1 MSDRWRRLDEL
12 LDRALDL
19 DAPEREAFVDAL
31 AESDPELAAELRQLL
46 AATEE
51 DSLLDRPW
59 PELPPADPGEQIG
72 PWRIL
77 RRIGEGGMGAV
88 FLAER
93 ADGAYERQAA
103 LKLLRWENPA
113 ALRAFVLERRALA
126 RLEHPGIARMLDAG
140 IDEQGRHFLVME
152 WIEGEDL
159 RAWCRRRRPARLE
172 ERLRMFLEICDA
184 VAHAHRNLVVH
195 RDLKP
200 SNVMVDRDGR
210 ARLLD
215 FGIAKLLEPEFEDSR
230 TLAALTPEYAAPEQL
245 RGEPI
250 TTRTDVYALGGVLFY
265 LLTEESP
272 LTAQGK
278 SLAAVVHE
286 VCNAPPPRPSDR
298 AAAAGAA
305 APFPAERLRGDLDAI
320 VVQAMAKRI
329 DWRYPSVDA
338 LAEDVRRHLGSRP
351 VRARR
356 QTAAYRAGR
365 FVRRNGRS
373 LLLATILIV
382 LFSLAGGA
390 WLGERQARNE
400 ARLAALLESE
410 RTQSMHNL
418 LQILLRESEG
428 EDPAI
433 TDVLLERARADL
445 GEIYADRPVERA
457 RVLLALSG
465 FHLLRNDFPRAL
477 TIAEQLASEPAT
489 LPAVTRAEIH
499 CTAAQAAARLGDIP
513 RLEGHLEQAGTLLA
527 LIPEEAASRI
537 RTDCLFAG
545 SIRLRLLGRPEEAIA
560 VAWQAVE
567 QRRRVEGEQG
577 LQVQLMLANLGNA
590 YLGANRLE
598 EAESAYREALAG
610 LSRIGQDRGAHGLNI
625 RNNLAAVLML
635 RGEVLAAER
644 AFAEVAELH
653 RARLG
658 ANPALAA
665 ALSNRARCLLILER
679 FEDAE
684 ALLREALQIAGRQ
697 LGPDSA
703 EMVQHRI
710 QLAELL
716 ERSGRHERAAEE
728 LRELEP
734 ALERRFQSAQ
744 HPVRARARL
753 IALRLARAARE
764 PDVLGRLLALA
775 AELEG
780 TPATRPIAA
789 LALYE
794 AALTAE
800 HTGQVEAAR
809 EHAASARS
817 LMVASRGAAH
827 WESVQSL
834 LLMSRLAPAQR
845 QSLLP
850 ELRDGAAILARQL
863 GPDHSQTRELR
874 RLLAIPQGE

>member
-1 MSDRWRRLDEL
+1 MSDRWQRLDEL

-19 DAPEREAFVDAL
+19 EAPEREAFIDAL
-31 AESDPELAAELRQLL
+31 AKSDLELAAELRRLL

-59 PELPPADPGEQIG
+59 PALPPADPGEQIG

-113 ALRAFVLERRALA
+113 ALRAFLLERRVLA

-159 RAWCRRRRPARLE
+159 RAWCRRQRPARLE
-172 ERLRMFLEICDA
+172 ERLRLFLEICDA
-184 VAHAHRNLVVH
+184 VGHAHRNLVVH

-200 SNVMVDRDGR
+200 NNVMVDRQGH

-215 FGIAKLLEPEFEDSR
+215 FGIAKLLEPALEDSR

-250 TTRTDVYALGGVLFY
+250 TTRTDVFALGGILFY

-272 LTAQGK
+272 LKAQGK

-286 VCNAPPPRPSDR
+286 VCNAPPPRPSER

-305 APFPAERLRGDLDAI
+305 APLPAERLRGDLDAI
-320 VVQAMAKRI
+320 VVQAMAKRV

-338 LAEDVRRHLGSRP
+338 LADDIRRHLGARP

-356 QTAAYRAGR
+356 QTAAYRAGC
-365 FVRRNGRS
+365 FMRRNARS
-373 LLLATILIV
+373 ILFAGILLV

-390 WLGERQARNE
+390 WLGERLARNE
-400 ARLAALLESE
+400 ARLAAVLESE
-410 RTQSMHNL
+410 RTQSMHDL

-433 TDVLLERARADL
+433 TDALLERARADL

-457 RVLLALSG
+457 RALLALSG
-465 FHLLRNDFPRAL
+465 LHLLRNDFPRAL
-477 TIAEQLASEPAT
+477 TIVEQLASDPAR
-489 LPAVTRAEIH
+489 LPVVTQAEIH
-499 CTAAQAAARLGDIP
+499 CTAAQAAARLGDMP
-513 RLEGHLEQAGTLLA
+513 RLAGHLEKADTLLA

-537 RTDCLFAG
+537 RADCHHAD

-560 VAWQAVE
+560 VAAQAVE

-577 LQVQLMLANLGNA
+577 LQVHLMLANLGNA
-590 YLGANRLE
+590 YLSANRLE
-598 EAESAYREALAG
+598 EAESAYRDALTG
-610 LSRIGQDRGAHGLNI
+610 LSRIGQDRGAHGFHI
-625 RNNLAAVLML
+625 RNNLAALLVL

-665 ALSNRARCLLILER
+665 VLSNRARCLLILER
-679 FEDAE
+679 FEEAE
-684 ALLREALQIAGRQ
+684 PVLREALQIAGRQ

-703 EMVQHRI
+703 EMIQHRL
-710 QLAELL
+710 QLVELL
-716 ERSGRHERAAEE
+716 ERSGRHEQADRE

-734 ALERRFQSAQ
+734 SLVRRFQSAQ

-764 PDVLGRLLALA
+764 PNVREHLLALA

-800 HTGQVEAAR
+800 QAGQVELAQ
-809 EHAASARS
+809 EHAASARA
-817 LMVASRGAAH
+817 LMVASRGTAH

-834 LLMSRLAPAQR
+834 LLVSRLAPAQR
-845 QSLLP
+845 PALQP
-850 ELRDGAAILARQL
+850 QLREGAGTLARQL
-863 GPDHSQTRELR
+863 GPDHSQTREAR
-874 RLLAIPQGE
+874 RLLATLQGE